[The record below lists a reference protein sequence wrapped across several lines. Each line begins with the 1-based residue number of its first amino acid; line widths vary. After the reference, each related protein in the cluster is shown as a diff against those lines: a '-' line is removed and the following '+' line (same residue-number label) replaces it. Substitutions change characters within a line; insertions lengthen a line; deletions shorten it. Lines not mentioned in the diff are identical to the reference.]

1 VEVVFRIDRSLN
13 SRGFRMAVACPV
25 AIPQGMLRFLLV
37 SLLELMYAGGD
48 SQLCAVESLP
58 DKRVRSPQSGLTK
71 GTNAGCHQPQVA
83 KRTCQINDPAES
95 PPWPSPRVLVFRP
108 TEGDLSSWIAST
120 APSRSSNPGLV
131 SWRTLFQFFVV
142 QTAWWTVR
150 EGQSSPIR
158 DNE

>member
-1 VEVVFRIDRSLN
+1 MEMVFRIERSLN
-13 SRGFRMAVACPV
+13 SRGFRMVVACPV
-25 AIPQGMLRFLLV
+25 AILQSMLRFLLV
-37 SLLELMYAGGD
+37 SLLKLMYAEGD
-48 SQLCAVESLP
+48 SQLCAVESLL
-58 DKRVRSPQSGLTK
+58 DKRVRSPRSRLTK

-83 KRTCQINDPAES
+83 KRICQIDDPAES
-95 PPWPSPRVLVFRP
+95 PPGSSPRVLVFRP

-142 QTAWWTVR
+142 QTVWRTVG